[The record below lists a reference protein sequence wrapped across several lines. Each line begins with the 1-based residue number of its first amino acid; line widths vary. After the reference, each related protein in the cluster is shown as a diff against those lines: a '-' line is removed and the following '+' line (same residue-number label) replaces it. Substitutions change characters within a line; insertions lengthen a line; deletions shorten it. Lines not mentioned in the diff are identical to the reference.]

1 MYTKFSNSKTN
12 EYDPAGWLFLA
23 GSDCFW
29 DGAEDLTGMLYFCDI
44 YIKTFHKNHLVLS
57 IL

>member
-23 GSDCFW
+23 GSDYFW
-29 DGAEDLTGMLYFCDI
+29 EGAEDLTGTLYF
-44 YIKTFHKNHLVLS
+44 
-57 IL
+57 